1 MNIEEFL
8 RDETEENNSVHSA
21 TAEIEENF
29 EQEDVGVEL
38 DVQKAVVESLA
49 ADKAEQD
56 ERILRL
62 EKDKT
67 DLADE
72 LDKVRKEL
80 SEAKTAL
87 EEVRSELAKAVDA
100 LSIGEDTNLSN
111 TVSLLDRNLELTDR
125 FAGETR
131 EHVLEAIKEKRE
143 QAEKDGRIR
152 CAQLL
157 EAVMVANESTGELA
171 KKRDALEKFFNDH
184 QNILSGEVIT
194 ELDKC
199 GISYKKGEEY
209 LLTSEIIRR
218 TY

>member
-1 MNIEEFL
+1 MNVEEFL
-8 RDETEENNSVHSA
+8 RGDTEENNSLQDE

-67 DLADE
+67 ELAAE

-80 SEAKTAL
+80 SETKAAL
-87 EEVRSELAKAVDA
+87 EEVRSELTKAVDA
-100 LSIGEDTNLSN
+100 LSLGEDTTLSN
-111 TVSLLDRNLELTDR
+111 TVSLLDRNLELADR

-131 EHVLEAIKEKRE
+131 EHVLEAIKEKRD

-171 KKRDALEKFFNDH
+171 KKREALEKFFNDN
-184 QNILSGEVIT
+184 QNILSGTVIT

-199 GISYKKGEEY
+199 GISYKNGEEY